1 MPNKPPG
8 YTFGRPTK
16 LTPELQTNICQYIA
30 DGNYISTACQA
41 VGITPQC
48 LFDWQERAE
57 KEAENGGGIYFD
69 LIQAMKVAE
78 AKQEAKIAERLV
90 GAAMPGE
97 RKRVVRTDADGNKTI
112 EITETG
118 GEWLAAATY
127 LERRHPDRW
136 GRRERHDINI
146 EQKSLNITRVEVVM
160 PDSPLLGEKHKEILE
175 LSEGKE

>member
-1 MPNKPPG
+1 MAKLSLSISGMHCATCAITIGKVLRKTPG
-8 YTFGRPTK
+8 VISA
-16 LTPELQTNICQYIA
+16 EA
-30 DGNYISTACQA
+30 NYATEKAQIET
-41 VGITPQC
+41 I
-48 LFDWQERAE
+48 EAE